1 MKSSNLFRRALLFLM
16 VVTSSFSYGEIVNLT
31 AMSGS
36 ISWENENYE
45 NNLDYTYSINTNTNQ
60 PITIN
65 YSVNAEPTFDY
76 MAIIEIDLNGYESEI
91 AWIDYEESGSYTT
104 SFPSGKAK
112 VVIFTNSTID
122 FWDNQEY
129 YTGFYFS
136 YQAVTN
142 HTFNQTQV
150 TNNNANIAGKLGV
163 GIVNPLTR
171 LHINGPIRGDGPA
184 GSLTV
189 NTTYGNVTMGAT
201 SSTQATIS
209 TDRSYFQFDKSVYLS
224 TGIVNSTTSSLQ
236 LRTDNS
242 PRLTI
247 LNSNGNVGINNTSP
261 GQKLSVRGNLSL
273 YSSGTTTP
281 NENYKGNLMITRS
294 SGNQFINLVKGTT
307 AWSIGVK
314 GNNYA
319 IGPGNTTD
327 GSFTPSF
334 VITPGGYIGIGTTSP
349 DKSLTVNGTIH
360 AKEVL
365 VDYAIP
371 FPDYVFD
378 KKYTLRTLYDVD
390 AFIKDRGHLPD
401 IPSAEEVGEKGINLA
416 ELQVRLLQKIEELT
430 LYAVDQQKRLDEQQ
444 ARIDALEKA
453 LTLERTK

>member
-1 MKSSNLFRRALLFLM
+1 MKTSNLFRCALLISM
-16 VVTSSFSYGEIVNLT
+16 VATRLFSYGETVNLT

-36 ISWENENYE
+36 FSWEYYNYE
-45 NNLDYTYSINTNTNQ
+45 NNLDYTYIINTNTFQ
-60 PITIN
+60 PITFN
-65 YSVNAEPTFDY
+65 YTYNAEPAFDY
-76 MAIIEIDLNGYESEI
+76 MVFYEIDQNGNESEI
-91 AWIDYEESGSYTT
+91 AWIESEDFGSLTT
-104 SFPSGKAK
+104 NFPTGKAK
-112 VVIFTNSTID
+112 VVIFTNSTVD
-122 FWDNQEY
+122 FYDNQEG
-129 YTGFYFS
+129 YTGFAFS
-136 YQAVTN
+136 YQAVSTYSYL
-142 HTFNQTQV
+142 QTQV
-150 TNNNANIAGKLGV
+150 TNNNATIAGKLGV

-209 TDRSYFQFDKSVYLS
+209 TDRSYFLFDKALYLS
-224 TGIVNSTTSSLQ
+224 TGEFNTTATKWQLKTNASTK
-236 LRTDNS
+236 
-242 PRLTI
+242 LTI
-247 LNSNGNVGINNTSP
+247 LSSNGNVGIGTTNPS
-261 GQKLSVRGNLSL
+261 QKLTVIGNMAL
-273 YSSGTTTP
+273 YPSGTTP
-281 NENYKGNLMITRS
+281 NGSYNGSLMITKPTS
-294 SGNQFINLVKGTT
+294 SNQFINLVKGTT

-453 LTLERTK
+453 LTLERTR